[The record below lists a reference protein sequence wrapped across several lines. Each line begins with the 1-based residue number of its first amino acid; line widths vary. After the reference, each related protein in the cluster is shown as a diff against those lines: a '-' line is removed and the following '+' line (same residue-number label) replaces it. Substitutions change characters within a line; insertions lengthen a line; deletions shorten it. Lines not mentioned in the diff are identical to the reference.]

1 MFWSIAWENEAE
13 RDRDEAERSR
23 SISEFGEFPSACGN
37 GTKQNGALFNNC
49 LRFIEIG
56 DANAKSIKS
65 NWTCARTVELFI

>member
-23 SISEFGEFPSACGN
+23 SISEFGEVPSACGN

-49 LRFIEIG
+49 LRL
-56 DANAKSIKS
+56 
-65 NWTCARTVELFI
+65 VEHIDGKTKESH